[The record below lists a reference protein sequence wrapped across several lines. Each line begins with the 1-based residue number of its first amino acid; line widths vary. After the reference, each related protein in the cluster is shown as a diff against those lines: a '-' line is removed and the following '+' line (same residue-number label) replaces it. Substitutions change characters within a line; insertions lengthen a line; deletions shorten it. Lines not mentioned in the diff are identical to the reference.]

1 MIYFSLNNKTIGAIA
16 VLAII
21 VPQVT
26 FAANAIVSFV
36 AFLERMVSAL
46 FPLMVAAA
54 ILAVGWNLVRYL
66 SSKISTDQDVYKA
79 GILNS
84 LLGAFVIFI
93 TVGLIKVLAGAIG
106 VNLGDAI
113 GVADN
118 SGLGMG
124 APGSFRYIA
133 LTVAKFIS
141 NRIVPIMIAC
151 AMLFFFGN
159 IIVSMTKSNVEEERT
174 KLNEYMKWGIL
185 ALFLILTLFSVVGL
199 FTGSFFGIG
208 AIIPQ
213 FQTS

>member
-1 MIYFSLNNKTIGAIA
+1 MKPFSLNNKTIGAIA
-16 VLAII
+16 VLAVI
-21 VPQVT
+21 VPQIT

-36 AFLERMVSAL
+36 AFLERMINAL

-54 ILAVGWNLVRYL
+54 ILAVGWNLIRYL
-66 SSKISTDQDVYKA
+66 SSKTSTDQDIYKA

-84 LLGAFVIFI
+84 VLGLFVIFI
-93 TVGLIKVLAGAIG
+93 TVGLINVLAKSIG
-106 VNLGDAI
+106 VDLGATI
-113 GVADN
+113 GVADD

-133 LTVAKFIS
+133 LTVAKFLS
-141 NRIVPIMIAC
+141 ARVVPIMIAC

-185 ALFLILTLFSVVGL
+185 ALFLLLTLFSVVGL

-213 FQTS
+213 FATS